1 MARLSR
7 KSLEFA
13 KNHIVKFYDSDFYPK
28 PFEFEALWANWEE
41 VITHLT
47 CNDVGGYPID
57 QPRTFTSIKPNGS
70 FRVVHQLDP
79 INTLIYTALSY
90 EIGEGVEKARVPVA
104 ENVACSY
111 RIEIDHKKG
120 TLFANGSGYSGFI
133 TKCFELSEASKYVLV
148 TDITDFYNQIY
159 VHRLQNAIEAADPKL
174 YELSKDTERFILDLN
189 SNVSQGVP
197 VGPAASII
205 MAEAILIDVDNFI
218 IDSGF
223 KHARYVDDIRIFG
236 VTKQDLIR
244 FLAKLTEY
252 LYHNHRLTLAGE
264 KTKIIKSEDFK
275 NNYLESPEVV
285 EKQSIHD
292 TLATIKSFKDA
303 YAITDLSDIDETKI
317 RPDILSEIFDS
328 IISDK
333 KLDLGISRHIL
344 RRCRRYRIR
353 SITPAL
359 FKHFKF
365 FLPVICDVIL
375 YLQKVSNKSFVE
387 RNKENLINLTKE
399 NYVIKFPFIKDWVE
413 HYFANNKHILQIEE
427 IKEYLRKH
435 GNFRN
440 QAAAAFKLNS
450 TSWVRAHKGN
460 LPHLPPWDKRAL
472 IRASLILSKKEM
484 ESWIAVIEKHS
495 SSFTEIMTAKWVKSL
510 KK

>member
-1 MARLSR
+1 MARLTR

-28 PFEFEALWANWEE
+28 PFEFDALWANWEE
-41 VITHLT
+41 VVTHLT
-47 CNDVGGYPID
+47 CNEVRGYPVC

-90 EIGEGVEKARVPVA
+90 EVSEGIEKARVAVE
-104 ENVACSY
+104 ENIACSY
-111 RIEIDHKKG
+111 RIEIDQKKG
-120 TLFANGSGYSGFI
+120 TLFANGSGYTGFI
-133 TKCFELSEASKYVLV
+133 EKCLKLTDTSKHVLV

-159 VHRLQNAIEAADPKL
+159 VHRLQNAIESADEKL
-174 YELSKDTERFILDLN
+174 YEFSKDIERFILDLN

-205 MAEAILIDVDNFI
+205 MAEATLIDVDNFI
-218 IDSGF
+218 IESGF
-223 KHARYVDDIRIFG
+223 QHTRYVDDIRIFG
-236 VTKQDLIR
+236 DTKQNLIR

-264 KTKIIKSEDFK
+264 KTKIIKSEEFK
-275 NNYLESPEVV
+275 SKYLESPEVQ

-292 TLATIKSFKDA
+292 TLATIQSFKDA
-303 YAITDLSDIDETKI
+303 YATTEIDDIGEEKI
-317 RPDILSEIFDS
+317 RPYILSEIFDS
-328 IISDK
+328 IIAEE
-333 KLDLGISRHIL
+333 KLDLGVSRHIL
-344 RRCRRYRIR
+344 RRCRRYRLR

-359 FKHFKF
+359 FENFKF

-375 YLQKVSNKSFVE
+375 YLQRVSNKSFVE
-387 RNKENLINLTKE
+387 KNRENLINLTKA

-413 HYFANNKHILQIEE
+413 HYFANNTNILQIDE
-427 IKEYLRKH
+427 IKEYLQKH

-440 QAAAAFKLNS
+440 QAAAAYKLNS
-450 TSWVRAHKGN
+450 TSWVRSHKGN

-472 IRASLILSKKEM
+472 IRASSILSKKEM
-484 ESWIAVIEKHS
+484 ESWVAVIEKHS
-495 SSFTEIMTAKWVKSL
+495 TDFTEIMTAKWVKSI

>member
-1 MARLSR
+1 MTRLSR
-7 KSLEFA
+7 QSLEFA
-13 KNHIVKFYDSDFYPK
+13 KNHIVKYYDSDFYPK

-41 VITHLT
+41 VLTHLT
-47 CNDVGGYPID
+47 CNDVSGYPIE

-90 EIGEGVEKARVPVA
+90 EIGEGVEKARIPVC
-104 ENVACSY
+104 ENIACSY
-111 RIEIDHKKG
+111 RIEIDDKKG

-133 TKCFELSEASKYVLV
+133 DKCFELAGVSKYVLV

-159 VHRLQNAIEAADPKL
+159 AHRLQNAIETADEKL
-174 YELSKDTERFILDLN
+174 YELSKDIERFILDLN

-205 MAEAILIDVDNFI
+205 MAEATLIDVDNFI
-218 IDSGF
+218 VDSGF
-223 KHARYVDDIRIFG
+223 KHTRYVDDIRIFG
-236 VTKQDLIR
+236 DTKQDLIR
-244 FLAKLTEY
+244 FLAKITEY

-264 KTKIIKSEDFK
+264 KTKILKSEDFK
-275 NNYLESPEVV
+275 NGYLESPEIL
-285 EKQSIHD
+285 EKQGIHD
-292 TLATIKSFKDA
+292 TLAAIKSFKDA
-303 YAITDLSDIDETKI
+303 YSTADVDDMDETKI
-317 RPDILSEIFDS
+317 RPILLSEIFDS
-328 IISDK
+328 IISDG

-359 FKHFKF
+359 FKNFKF

-387 RNKENLINLTKE
+387 KNKENLINLTKE
-399 NYVIKFPFIKDWVE
+399 NFVIKFPFIKDWVE
-413 HYFANNKHILQIEE
+413 HYFVSNTYILQIDE
-427 IKEYLRKH
+427 IKEYLQKN

-440 QAAAAFKLNS
+440 QAAAAYKLNS

-460 LPHLPPWDKRAL
+460 WPDLPPWDKRAL
-472 IRASLILSKKEM
+472 IRAASILSKKEL
-484 ESWIAVIEKHS
+484 ESWVAVIAKHS
-495 SSFTEIMTAKWVKSL
+495 SNFTEVMTAKWVKSL